1 MTDLL
6 KKLNYKGQDR
16 IAIINAEEDFINSLK
31 DNLEDVKIDTSID
44 PRFPYGFILVFVK
57 KVSEIDKIT
66 PAAVHNLV
74 ADGIL
79 WFCYPKKTSKK
90 FRSDLD
96 RDHGWKPLNEIGFH
110 GIRMVSVDDDW
121 SALRFRNIKYIK
133 SSSQRFSQ

>member
-57 KVSEIDKIT
+57 KVSEVDKIT